1 MESEFLILLSISI
14 FFASL
19 IHGSIGFGFPLIVT
33 SILALYTDLQT
44 AIVYTLI
51 PTLLVNLISILSE
64 GNFFQSLKKFWILV
78 LLSSLGSAFGTLVL
92 ISFNNDS
99 FKILL
104 AFTILAYLL
113 IDFKK
118 IQFSFFEKKAKLS
131 QAIFGLNAGLLG
143 GLTNAMAPVLIIYS
157 IESKLSKKDTIQAS
171 NICFFFGKVIQII
184 FFSMASVFTSSEL
197 NVSFLMLLVVL
208 VAMYIGIK
216 VKNKIEAKAYKK
228 IIKLLL
234 FIISIVLISK
244 SI

>member
-19 IHGSIGFGFPLIVT
+19 IHGSIGFGFPLIPT
-33 SILALYTDLQT
+33 SVLALYTDLQT

-64 GNFFQSLKKFWILV
+64 GKFFEALKKFWILV
-78 LLSSLGSAFGTLVL
+78 LLSSLGSAVGTLTL
-92 ISFNNDS
+92 ISFNSDL
-99 FKILL
+99 FKLLL

-113 IDFKK
+113 IDYKK
-118 IQFSFFEKKAKLS
+118 IEFSFFEKKEKLS
-131 QAIFGLNAGLLG
+131 QTIFGLNAGILG
-143 GLTNAMAPVLIIYS
+143 GLTNAMAPVLIIFAL
-157 IESKLSKKDTIQAS
+157 ESKLSKKDTIQAS
-171 NICFFFGKVIQII
+171 NICFFFGKIVQIL
-184 FFSMASVFTSSEL
+184 FFSFASVFTVNEL
-197 NVSFLMLLVVL
+197 SVSLYMLFIVV

-216 VKNKIEAKAYKK
+216 VKNRIEPKSYKK
-228 IIKLLL
+228 IVKLLL